1 MKYLKYDKKL
11 DYSYILGAF
20 PTLEA
25 ISNRPDLIE
34 EIIVSS
40 KYKKIDELKRTLGV
54 RGIGYTVDDKLIA
67 RLSKKENVFVIGIFK
82 KKLGGVLKDEDHL
95 VLERVSNMGN
105 LGTIIR
111 TMVGLGM
118 KNLVTIGNTCDIYNP
133 KVIRASMGSFF
144 KIRHTSYSN
153 MGEYM
158 KAHKENRDNFFFLL
172 DKSATALSE
181 VDLFEK
187 RKISL
192 IFGNE
197 GSGLDRHYS
206 EFGKSVF
213 IEQTGDVD
221 SLNLPVA
228 CALGIYQFKIGRN
241 YGKRSNF

>member
-1 MKYLKYDKKL
+1 MKFLKYDKNL

-20 PTLEA
+20 PTIEA
-25 ISNRPDLIE
+25 ITYSPDLVK

-40 KYKKIDELKRTLGV
+40 KFKGIDDLIKILAGKDISYKID
-54 RGIGYTVDDKLIA
+54 DKMIN
-67 RLSKKENVFVIGIFK
+67 RISKKENVFVIGVFR
-82 KKLGGVLKDEDHL
+82 KKLREVLREKDHL

-118 KNLVTIGNTCDIYNP
+118 KDLVTIGNTCDIYNP
-133 KVIRASMGSFF
+133 KVIRASMGAFF
-144 KIRHTSYSN
+144 KIRHSYYPN

-158 KAHKENRDNFFFLL
+158 KVHKENRDNFFFLL
-172 DKSATALSE
+172 DKSSTPLSKI
-181 VDLFEK
+181 DLIQKKNF
-187 RKISL
+187 SL

-213 IEQTGDVD
+213 IEQTEDVD

-241 YGKRSNF
+241 NDKRSNF